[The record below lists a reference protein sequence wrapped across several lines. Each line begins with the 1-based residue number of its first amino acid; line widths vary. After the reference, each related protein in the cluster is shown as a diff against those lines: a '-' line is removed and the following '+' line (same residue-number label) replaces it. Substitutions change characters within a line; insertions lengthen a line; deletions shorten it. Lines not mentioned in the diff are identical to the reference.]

1 MAMGLPVIATN
12 WSGPTEFL
20 TDETGWPLRYSF
32 APLPA
37 EMNLPGHEWV
47 RAGDRGK
54 GGSFDG
60 PRMPPVVCRDA
71 LLTGGL
77 GGSQAGDVGYFGA
90 TSAGSKAVSTRAP
103 LARHRR
109 P

>member
-20 TDETGWPLRYSF
+20 TDETGWPLRYSL

-60 PRMPPVVCRDA
+60 PRIPLNTPVVCRIGA
-71 LLTGGL
+71 GPVGL
-77 GGSQAGDVGYFGA
+77 E
-90 TSAGSKAVSTRAP
+90 AV
-103 LARHRR
+103 R
-109 P
+109 PGM